1 MQYIANKFDIVAAK
15 VDFEMNMFICNLVP
29 HREYAQPVNETET
42 SQDPINENKWFKRDI
57 IYPEDKRTE
66 WL

>member
-1 MQYIANKFDIVAAK
+1 MSQGSARRKSALLIIYFDFSTSSGK
-15 VDFEMNMFICNLVP
+15 P
-29 HREYAQPVNETET
+29 YTENNT

-66 WL
+66 